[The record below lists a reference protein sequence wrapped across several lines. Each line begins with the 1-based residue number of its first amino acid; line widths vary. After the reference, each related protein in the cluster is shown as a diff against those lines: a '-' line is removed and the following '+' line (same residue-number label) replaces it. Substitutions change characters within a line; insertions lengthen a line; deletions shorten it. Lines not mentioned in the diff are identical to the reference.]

1 MVNLRSFEVPT
12 VVKHAPGAVAC
23 LADEVKALGIKRPML
38 VTDGGLVKAGIAE
51 RVTDV
56 LKAGNVDYFL
66 FDGVIANPPIR
77 LVNDAGMRYLGEGC
91 DGLIGLGGGS
101 PMDTAKAIGVVVK
114 NGGSILE
121 YEWADPQPIKKRIPP
136 LITVPTTAGT
146 GSEVTLWSVITDPAR
161 HIKYNVG
168 GTGLIAAYVALIDP
182 LLMLDMPAHITA
194 STGLDALT
202 HAIECYTCAYAQP
215 WPDAVALWAM
225 ETLAQWLPIAFAQ
238 GHNQEARYK
247 VAMAAMLAGMSY
259 GTESAGAVHAM
270 SQTAGGYYD
279 LPHGV
284 LTAAMLPPVMA
295 YNYLGEPAKYAR
307 IAQAMGVNT
316 WGMTTL
322 EAAEAAVDAVRDFVK
337 LLEIPSVAGAG
348 REGRG
353 SVHAGRHGLQR
364 PADDRQPPR
373 PDEEELRADL
383 PELLRSQVRVRPG
396 IGWARVNEK
405 FQQRVATAGYGHGNS
420 SRWGRA
426 DHLEVGPC
434 DLRVG

>member
-12 VVKHAPGAVAC
+12 VVKHAPGAIEC
-23 LADEVKALGIKRPML
+23 LANEVKALGVKRPML
-38 VTDGGLVKAGIAE
+38 VTDQGLVKAGLVA
-51 RVTDV
+51 RATDV
-56 LKAGNVDYFL
+56 LKAGGVDHFV
-66 FDGVIANPPIR
+66 FDGVVANPPIK
-77 LVNDAGMRYLGEGC
+77 LVDDAAALYKNEGC

-101 PMDTAKAIGVVVK
+101 PMDTAKSIGVVVA
-114 NGGSILE
+114 NGGSILD
-121 YEWADPQPIKKRIPP
+121 YEWADPQPIKMRIPP

-146 GSEVTLWSVITDPAR
+146 GSEVTLWAVITDPNR
-161 HIKYNVG
+161 HIKYNTG

-215 WPDAVALWAM
+215 WPDAVALWAI

-284 LTAAMLPPVMA
+284 LTAALLPPVMA
-295 YNYLGEPAKYAR
+295 YNYLGEPHKYAR
-307 IAQAMGVNT
+307 IAQAMGEDTRGLSVF
-316 WGMTTL
+316 
-322 EAAEAAVDAVRDFVK
+322 EAAELAVESVTRFVEM
-337 LLEIPSVAGAG
+337 LEIPTLTELGIPKEDVPMLAQLAFDDPQTIGNPRDLTLKSY
-348 REGRG
+348 
-353 SVHAGRHGLQR
+353 LQ
-364 PADDRQPPR
+364 
-373 PDEEELRADL
+373 
-383 PELLRSQVRVRPG
+383 
-396 IGWARVNEK
+396 I
-405 FQQRVATAGYGHGNS
+405 YNS
-420 SRWGRA
+420 CF
-426 DHLEVGPC
+426 V
-434 DLRVG
+434 